1 MQAPQFKGLKVSISE
16 KRIARTVQKLA
27 GQIDRYARANRI
39 SELSVVCVLDGA
51 FMFCADLVRAI
62 KTPTRIVFLK
72 ARSYDGTRRGALSLA
87 RIPETLQDRSVLVVD
102 TVYDTGK
109 TIAKVLREIRKR
121 TSQTSKIAL
130 AVLVE
135 KQGKAAAPPG
145 LLPGPVQR
153 PLQGSPAIK
162 TFVGIR
168 VPGDPFLVGYGLDA
182 GGRFRHWKDIRIYSE
197 S

>member
-1 MQAPQFKGLKVSISE
+1 MPAPRFKVSISE
-16 KRIARTVQKLA
+16 KRIARTVQTLA

-51 FMFCADLVRAI
+51 FMFCSDLVRAMR
-62 KTPTRIVFLK
+62 TPTNIVFVK
-72 ARSYDGTRRGALSLA
+72 ARSYNGARRGALSLA
-87 RIPETLQDRSVLVVD
+87 RIPEALQDRPVLVVD

-109 TIAKVLREIRKR
+109 TIAKVLREIRKQ
-121 TSQTSKIAL
+121 TSQIAL

-135 KQGKAAAPPG
+135 KRGKAAAPPG
-145 LLPGPVQR
+145 SASDSPA
-153 PLQGSPAIK
+153 GSPAVE

-168 VPGDPFLVGYGLDA
+168 VAGDPFLVGYGLDA
-182 GGRFRHWKDIRIYSE
+182 GGRFRHWKNIRIFPHPEAPRGLAS